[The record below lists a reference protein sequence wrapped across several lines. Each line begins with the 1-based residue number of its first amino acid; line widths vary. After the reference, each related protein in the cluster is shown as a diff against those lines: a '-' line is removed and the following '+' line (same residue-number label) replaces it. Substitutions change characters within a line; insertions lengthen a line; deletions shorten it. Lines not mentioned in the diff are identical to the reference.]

1 MILIVLVV
9 GFFWL
14 LSDSG
19 FCKLGLFRMV
29 ENFLYFIVTLVS
41 SGIYLDKLLL
51 ILMLNCVPRFS
62 YWC

>member
-29 ENFLYFIVTLVS
+29 EN
-41 SGIYLDKLLL
+41 LL
-51 ILMLNCVPRFS
+51 
-62 YWC
+62 

>member
-14 LSDSG
+14 LSGSG
-19 FCKLGLFRMV
+19 FCKLGLFRLV
-29 ENFLYFIVTLVS
+29 ELLYFIVNLVS

-51 ILMLNCVPRFS
+51 FLILICAQF
-62 YWC
+62 

>member
-1 MILIVLVV
+1 MILIV
-9 GFFWL
+9 GFFRL

-29 ENFLYFIVTLVS
+29 ENLLYFIVTLVS

-51 ILMLNCVPRFS
+51 ILMLICVPRFS
-62 YWC
+62 Y